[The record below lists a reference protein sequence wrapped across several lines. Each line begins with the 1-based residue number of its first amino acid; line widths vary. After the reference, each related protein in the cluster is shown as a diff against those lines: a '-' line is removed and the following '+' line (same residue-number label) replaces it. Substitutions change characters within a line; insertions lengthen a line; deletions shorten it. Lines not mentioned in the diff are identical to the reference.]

1 MQQQQLWVEPVG
13 SLILARLRGVL
24 SPEMLQECQQRV
36 LALAR
41 ESHQPRVLYD
51 CLELTAPEM
60 DLVLL
65 QQRLE
70 TEKRA
75 VLGSVPLRTA
85 ILVPNTR
92 IAFLARISF
101 GGFGE
106 EYYRVFYNDM
116 GRAVKWLEE
125 SGVPGTGD
133 AAS

>member
-13 SLILARLRGVL
+13 SLILARLRGEL
-24 SPEMLQECQQRV
+24 TPEMLQECQERV

-41 ESHQPRVLYD
+41 ESHQLRVLYD

-75 VLGSVPLRTA
+75 VLGEVPLRTA

-101 GGFGE
+101 GQFGE
-106 EYYRVFYNDM
+106 EHYRVFYNDM
-116 GRAVKWLEE
+116 ARAVKWLEE
-125 SGVPGTGD
+125 ADP
-133 AAS
+133 AAPAAATA

>member
-1 MQQQQLWVEPVG
+1 MHQQQLWVEPVG

-41 ESHQPRVLYD
+41 ESNQLRVLYD

-75 VLGSVPLRTA
+75 VLGAVPLRTA

-101 GGFGE
+101 GQFGE
-106 EYYRVFYNDM
+106 AHYRVFYNDM
-116 GRAVKWLEE
+116 TRAVKWLEE
-125 SGVPGTGD
+125 PD
-133 AAS
+133 AASPGAGSA

>member
-41 ESHQPRVLYD
+41 ESHQLRVLYD

-75 VLGSVPLRTA
+75 VLGAVPLRTA

-101 GGFGE
+101 GEFGE

-125 SGVPGTGD
+125 SGAPGTGD

>member
-41 ESHQPRVLYD
+41 ESDQLRVLYD

-75 VLGSVPLRTA
+75 VLGAVPLRIA

-101 GGFGE
+101 GQFGE
-106 EYYRVFYNDM
+106 EHYRVFYNDM

-125 SGVPGTGD
+125 AEPP
-133 AAS
+133 AAGAGAA

>member
-13 SLILARLRGVL
+13 SLILARLRGV
-24 SPEMLQECQQRV
+24 PTPQMLEECQQRV

-41 ESHQPRVLYD
+41 ESNQLRVLYD
-51 CLELTAPEM
+51 CLELIAPEM
-60 DLVLL
+60 DLVLQ

-75 VLGSVPLRTA
+75 ALGAVPLRTA

-101 GGFGE
+101 GQLGE

-116 GRAVKWLEE
+116 GRALKWLED
-125 SGVPGTGD
+125 SGPGD
-133 AAS
+133 AGDRIA